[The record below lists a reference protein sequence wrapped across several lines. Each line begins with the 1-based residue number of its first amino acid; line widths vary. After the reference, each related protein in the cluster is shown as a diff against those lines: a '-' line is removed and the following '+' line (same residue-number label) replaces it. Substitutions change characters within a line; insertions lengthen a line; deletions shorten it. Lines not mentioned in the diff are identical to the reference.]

1 MAEDPASPFPM
12 IGDEASWFAVRERNL
27 RLVHHVRNARHLREQ
42 FFEADLFGE
51 PAWDMLLDL
60 YEAELRQ
67 QRTTVTSVCM
77 ASRVPATTALRWL
90 RTLEGRNLVD
100 RTRDAND
107 GRRKFLTLS
116 DTALTALNALFEA
129 FALQTSKLQQSP

>member
-1 MAEDPASPFPM
+1 VAEDPASPFPT

-27 RLVHHVRNARHLREQ
+27 RLVHYVRNARHLREQ
-42 FFEADLFGE
+42 FFEADLFAD

-60 YEAELRQ
+60 YEAELSE
-67 QRTTVTSVCM
+67 QRTTVSNLCI

-90 RTLEGRNLVD
+90 RTLERRRLVD
-100 RTRDAND
+100 RTPDAND

-116 DTALTALNALFEA
+116 DTALTSLNALFEA

>member
-1 MAEDPASPFPM
+1 VAEDPASPFPT

-27 RLVHHVRNARHLREQ
+27 RLVRHVRNARHLREQ
-42 FFEADLFGE
+42 FFEADLFAD

-60 YEAELRQ
+60 YEAELSE
-67 QRTTVTSVCM
+67 QRTTVSNLCI

-90 RTLEGRNLVD
+90 RTLERRRLVD
-100 RTRDAND
+100 RTPDAND

-116 DTALTALNALFEA
+116 DTALTSLNALFEA
-129 FALQTSKLQQSP
+129 FALQTGKLQQSR